1 MEFLQQT
8 TTFEL
13 FAFSPRCNCSKSPP
27 PACSPWQYD
36 QHLKNVWV
44 QILQNRRH
52 NATMALVAAILL
64 LPALAGKVTKPLS
77 TLSD

>member
-27 PACSPWQYD
+27 PACSLWQYD
-36 QHLKNVWV
+36 QRLKKFGFKL
-44 QILQNRRH
+44 LQNRRH
-52 NATMALVAAILL
+52 DATMAFVAAVLL
-64 LPALAGKVTKPLS
+64 LPALASKVAEPLS
-77 TLSD
+77 TLLN